1 MLDSI
6 LTWWELLF
14 VNGLMDVI
22 LTIDSTRRRLNK
34 KLKTMKYEIV
44 VTIFINFAPKLH
56 RESVVI

>member
-22 LTIDSTRRRLNK
+22 LTIDNARRRLNK
-34 KLKTMKYEIV
+34 KLKTIKYEIA
-44 VTIFINFAPKLH
+44 VTIFINFAPKLKQ
-56 RESVVI
+56 

>member
-14 VNGLMDVI
+14 VNGLIDVI
-22 LTIDSTRRRLNK
+22 LTRDSARRRLNK

-44 VTIFINFAPKLH
+44 VTIFINFAPKLKQ
-56 RESVVI
+56 

>member
-14 VNGLMDVI
+14 VNGLIDVI
-22 LTIDSTRRRLNK
+22 LTIDSARRRLNK

-44 VTIFINFAPKLH
+44 VTIFINVAPKLKQ
-56 RESVVI
+56 